1 MTGGFPARG
10 SPAARVEGCVSLTG
24 SRRTSGC
31 LESRLGRSE
40 VGCRRRAAACGLG
53 ARRRGSS
60 GEVWARGSG
69 LGAALGR
76 GGANGGGCRGG
87 AGLQWRLRGGVSSP
101 AYQRGGGVLRCGS
114 EDRAK
119 GCTKS
124 SPGICVVLGRSLEEG
139 GVLCSGRSTAASR
152 WRPPGRLW
160 KRRGAWHGKKRA
172 SARLEGGGGGRPRRV
187 GASARRINGRD
198 GRESAVG
205 GRRRET
211 EQGVEVEEKGD
222 FAICKNSR
230 DYSVNQR

>member
-1 MTGGFPARG
+1 MTGDFPVRG

-60 GEVWARGSG
+60 DEVWARGSG

-101 AYQRGGGVLRCGS
+101 AYQRGGGGVLRRGS

-124 SPGICVVLGRSLEEG
+124 SPGICVGLGRSLEEG

-152 WRPPGRLW
+152 WRPTGWFW
-160 KRRGAWHGKKRA
+160 KRRGAWQGKKRA
-172 SARLEGGGGGRPRRV
+172 SARQQEGEEVVRDAWAPAHGGVMAGMAGKASAAALSVASAARTEQGGGRW
-187 GASARRINGRD
+187 S
-198 GRESAVG
+198 
-205 GRRRET
+205 
-211 EQGVEVEEKGD
+211 
-222 FAICKNSR
+222 
-230 DYSVNQR
+230 

>member
-10 SPAARVEGCVSLTG
+10 SPAARMEGCGSFTG

-31 LESRLGRSE
+31 LESRLGWSE
-40 VGCRRRAAACGLG
+40 MGCRRRAAACGLG

-101 AYQRGGGVLRCGS
+101 AYQRGGGGVLRRGS

-152 WRPPGRLW
+152 WRPSGRLW
-160 KRRGAWHGKKRA
+160 KRRGAWHGWGGS

-187 GASARRINGRD
+187 GASARRINGRN
-198 GRESAVG
+198 GREGAG
-205 GRRRET
+205 GRRCRWT
-211 EQGVEVEEKGD
+211 AARAEQGGGRWK
-222 FAICKNSR
+222 
-230 DYSVNQR
+230 

>member
-1 MTGGFPARG
+1 MTGDFPARG

-31 LESRLGRSE
+31 LESKLGWSE
-40 VGCRRRAAACGLG
+40 RGCRRRAAACGLG

-101 AYQRGGGVLRCGS
+101 AYQRGGGGVLRSGS
-114 EDRAK
+114 ENRAK
-119 GCTKS
+119 ERAKS
-124 SPGICVVLGRSLEEG
+124 TPGVLVGPGRSLEGRG
-139 GVLCSGRSTAASR
+139 GRCPGLSTAASR
-152 WRPPGRLW
+152 WRPSGWLW
-160 KRRGAWHGKKRA
+160 KRRGCVARPRSS

-187 GASARRINGRD
+187 GASARRIDGRNGRE
-198 GRESAVG
+198 GAG
-205 GRRRET
+205 GRRCRWT
-211 EQGVEVEEKGD
+211 AARAEQGGG
-222 FAICKNSR
+222 R
-230 DYSVNQR
+230 WG

>member
-1 MTGGFPARG
+1 MTSDFPARG
-10 SPAARVEGCVSLTG
+10 SPAARVEGCGSFTG

-69 LGAALGR
+69 LGAELGR

-101 AYQRGGGVLRCGS
+101 AYQRGGGGVLRCGS

-124 SPGICVVLGRSLEEG
+124 SPGIRVVLGRSLEKG
-139 GVLCSGRSTAASR
+139 GVLCSGRSTAACSAAAVPAR
-152 WRPPGRLW
+152 GN
-160 KRRGAWHGKKRA
+160 RRGRRS
-172 SARLEGGGGGRPRRV
+172 SATRG
-187 GASARRINGRD
+187 
-198 GRESAVG
+198 
-205 GRRRET
+205 
-211 EQGVEVEEKGD
+211 
-222 FAICKNSR
+222 C
-230 DYSVNQR
+230 QRTAK

>member
-1 MTGGFPARG
+1 RVREGRRGLTGRFPARG

-53 ARRRGSS
+53 ARWRDGS
-60 GEVWARGSG
+60 GEVWARGNG

-101 AYQRGGGVLRCGS
+101 AYQRGGGGVLRRGS

-119 GCTKS
+119 ERGEWVS
-124 SPGICVVLGRSLEEG
+124 
-139 GVLCSGRSTAASR
+139 GVPLL
-152 WRPPGRLW
+152 PGR
-160 KRRGAWHGKKRA
+160 A
-172 SARLEGGGGGRPRRV
+172 
-187 GASARRINGRD
+187 
-198 GRESAVG
+198 
-205 GRRRET
+205 
-211 EQGVEVEEKGD
+211 
-222 FAICKNSR
+222 
-230 DYSVNQR
+230 